1 MTHNMWTNERK
12 LDALLRL
19 PWTLRMDHNV
29 EDGHWSMRVAE
40 LPAAI
45 VTAERVEDL
54 EDAFWES
61 LRETLKVFLEHGDVI
76 PLPARVAQYPWEPRQ
91 ALGDAIY
98 DGSCRLSLQ
107 GRSPI
112 ESKFWRNLHRYS

>member
-1 MTHNMWTNERK
+1 MTQDMWTNERK
-12 LDALLRL
+12 LDALLKL

-45 VTAERVEDL
+45 ATAERVEDL

-61 LRETLKVFLEHGDVI
+61 LRETLEVFLEHGDVI
-76 PLPARVAQYPWEPRQ
+76 PLPARVAQYPWQPRQ
-91 ALGDAIY
+91 NY
-98 DGSCRLSLQ
+98 RVVQ
-107 GRSPI
+107 GQIQETAATAFNEARRATS
-112 ESKFWRNLHRYS
+112 FMNA